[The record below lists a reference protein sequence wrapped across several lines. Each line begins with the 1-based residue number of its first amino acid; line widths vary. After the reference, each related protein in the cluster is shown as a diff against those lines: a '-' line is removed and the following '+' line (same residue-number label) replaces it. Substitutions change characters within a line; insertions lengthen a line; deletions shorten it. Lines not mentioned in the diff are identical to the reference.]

1 MQSEARQSKAKQGKA
16 RQSKAKPGRQAGVKV
31 QNEFHEPK
39 QGKARTYFA
48 LKVQLTS
55 SKQKHA
61 TGSKSKRQ
69 QVKSKSKQKQ

>member
-1 MQSEARQSKAKQGKA
+1 MQGKA
-16 RQSKAKPGRQAGVKV
+16 SQSKAKPGRQAGVKV

-55 SKQKHA
+55 S
-61 TGSKSKRQ
+61 R
-69 QVKSKSKQKQ
+69 QKQCKARHSKAKRGKARQSKAKQGKAR